1 MTAPPP
7 TADGPP
13 LTHGMDAG
21 HAKPDW
27 PPLDLAEL
35 QVLAPHYAALGGPLR
50 LAWHSPRP
58 FSAAARVRAGEGE
71 VFVKRH
77 DARVRDVAGLLE
89 EHAFIAHLR
98 ARGTGVPRV
107 LANRERQTATAVGDR
122 VYEVHALV
130 PGDDTY
136 RDVHSWVPARS
147 AADAWAMGIALAR
160 LHGAARGFAAPARP
174 PRPLL
179 AGIDIVGE
187 HDVTGAV
194 QRFLRLRPAVAAF
207 LQRTDAVQT
216 LCERLEPWHAP
227 LRPLLPQLEGIW
239 VHNDWHASNLFW
251 EGAPGARTVCAAID
265 FGLSNRGWAVAD
277 LATALER
284 NTIAWLEAGTHMAR
298 PDLARALIEG
308 YCTERPLSDAERRAL
323 PLVLPLAHVEY
334 ALSEV
339 DYFHGIVHND
349 ANARLACPQFLLGHL
364 EWFSGEEG
372 AGYLDVVRRCLDVR
386 APSPPAPLPRA
397 GEGRGG

>member
-77 DARVRDVAGLLE
+77 DALVRDVAGLLE

-147 AADAWAMGIALAR
+147 AADARAMGIALAR

-187 HDVTGAV
+187 HDATGAV

-284 NTIAWLEAGTHMAR
+284 NTVAWLEAGPLGSGAA
-298 PDLARALIEG
+298 ARAPIGRVPLALALLDG
-308 YCTERPLSDAERRAL
+308 YCALRPLSAAETLAL
-323 PLVLPLAHVEY
+323 PLLLSLAHVEY
-334 ALSEV
+334 ALSEA
-339 DYFHGIVHND
+339 DYFHGVLGND
-349 ANARLACPQFLLGHL
+349 DNARLAYPAFLAGHIA
-364 EWFSGEEG
+364 WF
-372 AGYLDVVRRCLDVR
+372 
-386 APSPPAPLPRA
+386 A
-397 GEGRGG
+397 GEPGRAYVDALRAHLGSGATQG